1 MGGFNSS
8 GVVGLVGSAVVVI
21 ACGVESP
28 PRGFGPAA
36 ALAPDDPRGTELA
49 FPGEPGELGEGLFF
63 IGSELQPIEYEM
75 KAGLA
80 IHEGDIVLGRL
91 EDMSPLQLGEEGV
104 SEAAVKPDAL
114 WEKGIV
120 PYVFDDG
127 LGEAGRD
134 AFLAAV
140 AHWQEKTAL
149 RFVERKDQAD
159 YLRII
164 ADSGCWSWAGRVGG
178 EQQLSLGA
186 GCESMGIAAHEIG
199 HAIGFWH
206 EQSRSDRDKNVVVVW
221 DNIQDGQAFNFQTYA
236 EQGVIGEDV
245 GGYNTES
252 LMHYASTAF
261 AKAAEKPTITKLDGS
276 SIDGNRSGLT
286 STDIEGAVRLYGPR
300 DEGEEDK
307 DDCGMLW
314 PDQRL
319 GHGEARQSCD
329 GRFVLIMQH
338 DGNLVLYQGAEPLWH
353 AGTHDS
359 GATSAVMQSD
369 GNLVVYDDAG
379 TAMWA
384 SGTNGYDWSAALVQD
399 DGNLVIYSSD
409 GKALWGS
416 DTCCR

>member
-1 MGGFNSS
+1 MGGINSNW
-8 GVVGLVGSAVVVI
+8 GVVAAAVLFT
-21 ACGVESP
+21 ACGVDDA
-28 PRGFGPAA
+28 PRGFGVPAA
-36 ALAPDDPRGTELA
+36 LGADDPRGTELA
-49 FPGEPGELGEGLFF
+49 FPEERGEPGEGLFF
-63 IGSELQPIEYEM
+63 IGNALQPIEYEM

-80 IHEGDIVLGRL
+80 IHEGDIVLGRV
-91 EDMSPLQLGEEGV
+91 EDMTPVQLGEEGIT
-104 SEAAVKPDAL
+104 EAAVKPDSL

-120 PYVFDDG
+120 PYVFDDK
-127 LGEAGRD
+127 LGD
-134 AFLAAV
+134 AARGAFREAV
-140 AHWQEKTAL
+140 AHWEENTAL
-149 RFVERKDQAD
+149 RFVERKDEAD
-159 YLRII
+159 YIRVI
-164 ADSGCWSWAGRVGG
+164 ADSGCWSWAGRIGG

-261 AKAAEKPTITKLDGS
+261 AKDTDKPTITKLDGS
-276 SIDGNRSGLT
+276 LIDGNRSGLT
-286 STDIEGAVRLYGPR
+286 STDIEGAVRLYGPK
-300 DEGEEDK
+300 DGGEEEGEDG
-307 DDCGMLW
+307 CGMLW
-314 PDQRL
+314 PDERL
-319 GHGEARQSCD
+319 GHGDARQSCD
-329 GRFVLIMQH
+329 GRFTLIMQH
-338 DGNLVLYQGAEPLWH
+338 DGNLVLYQGSEPLWH

-359 GATSAVMQSD
+359 GATAAVMQSD

-384 SGTNGYDWSAALVQD
+384 SGTSGYDWSAALVQD

-409 GKALWGS
+409 GKALWGT